1 MSHSK
6 TVGEMENLNALFKL
20 QSDNRWSMSQTSA
33 SQRKDLLKKLKA
45 SVESRREEI
54 KAALYADFK
63 KPYAESELTEIH
75 TVIDEINFAVKKL
88 SSWMKPKRVGTPIA
102 LFGSKS
108 YIHYEAKGVV
118 LVLAPWN
125 YPFALLINPL
135 VAAIAAGNCVIARPS
150 EKTPATGLILKK
162 IIDEVF
168 PENVARVVIGEI
180 DLAEKLMELPFDHIF
195 FTGSTQVGKKI
206 MLAAAKNLT
215 PVTLELGGKSPV
227 IIDRDVDLK
236 DCAEKLF
243 WGKFMNG
250 GQTCVAPDYVYIPE
264 ELKEKFIE
272 LFKEQ
277 IEKRFGETSLDRLK
291 TEDFARIIDV
301 KAFERLA
308 HKIQDEKKLFSD
320 QPLKD
325 ERYIPPTLLTDVSL
339 NSPIMEDEI
348 FGPIMP
354 LLTYKNVE
362 TVIDYI
368 QKNPKPLAL
377 YVFSKNK
384 KMIKKVLRSTTS
396 GGVAINHVVLHLAN
410 PHLPF
415 GGVGHSGLGSYHGV
429 FGFKTFSHERAVLH
443 QGRFTLSN
451 LYFPPYSSSLSKL
464 AFKLLRFLE

>member
-1 MSHSK
+1 
-6 TVGEMENLNALFKL
+6 MENLNSLFKSL
-20 QSDNRWSMSQTSA
+20 SDNRWPMSQTSA
-33 SQRKDLLKKLKA
+33 GERKAYLKKLKA
-45 SVESRREEI
+45 VVVSRRDEI

-75 TVIDEINFAVKKL
+75 TVIDEINFASTKL
-88 SSWMKPKRVGTPIA
+88 SSWMKPKRVSTPLP

-108 YIHYEAKGVV
+108 YIQYEAKGVV

-125 YPFALLINPL
+125 YPFSLLMNPL
-135 VAAIAAGNCVIARPS
+135 IAAIAAGNCVIARPS
-150 EKTPATGLILKK
+150 EKTPATALILKK
-162 IIDEVF
+162 IIEEVF
-168 PENVARVVIGEI
+168 PSNVASVVIGEI
-180 DLAEKLMELPFDHIF
+180 DLAEKLLELPFDHIF
-195 FTGSTQVGKKI
+195 FTGSTQVGKRV
-206 MLAAAKNLT
+206 MLAAAKNLI

-227 IIDRDVDLK
+227 IIDREVNLEDA
-236 DCAEKLF
+236 AEKLF

-272 LFKEQ
+272 LFKGQ
-277 IEKRFGETSLDRLK
+277 IEKRFGETSLERLK

-301 KAFERLA
+301 KAYERLA
-308 HKIQDEKKLFSD
+308 LKIQNEKTLLTD
-320 QPLKD
+320 LPQKD

-339 NSPIMEDEI
+339 TSPIMEDEI

-377 YVFSKNK
+377 YVFSKNNK
-384 KMIKKVLRSTTS
+384 FIKHILRSTTS
-396 GGVAINHVVLHLAN
+396 GGAAINHVVLHLAN

-415 GGVGHSGLGSYHGV
+415 GGVGHSGLGSYHGH
-429 FGFKTFSHERAVLH
+429 FGFKTFSHERAVLK
-443 QGRFTLSN
+443 QGFFTLSN
-451 LYFPPYSSSLSKL
+451 LYFPPYSSTLSKM

>member
-1 MSHSK
+1 
-6 TVGEMENLNALFKL
+6 MENLNALFQSL
-20 QSDNRWSMSQTSA
+20 SDNRWPMSQTSA
-33 SQRKDLLKKLKA
+33 EERKAYLKKLKSA
-45 SVESRREEI
+45 VVLRREEI

-88 SSWMKPKRVGTPIA
+88 SKWMRPKKVSTPLP

-108 YIHYEAKGVV
+108 FIQYEARGVV

-125 YPFALLINPL
+125 YPFSLLMNPL
-135 VAAIAAGNCVIARPS
+135 IAAIAAGNCVIARPS
-150 EKTPATGLILKK
+150 EKTPATALILKK
-162 IIDEVF
+162 IIEEVF
-168 PENVARVVIGEI
+168 PKNVASVVIGEI
-180 DLAEKLMELPFDHIF
+180 DLAEKLLELPFDHIF
-195 FTGSTQVGKKI
+195 FTGSTQVGKKV

-227 IIDRDVDLK
+227 IIDREVNLEDA
-236 DCAEKLF
+236 AEKLF

-250 GQTCVAPDYVYIPE
+250 GQTCVAPDYVYVPE
-264 ELKEKFIE
+264 ELKDKFIE
-272 LFKEQ
+272 LFKAQ
-277 IEKRFGETSLDRLK
+277 IEKRFGETSLERLK

-301 KAFERLA
+301 RAFERLA
-308 HKIQDEKKLFSD
+308 LKIQNEKTLFSD
-320 QPLKD
+320 LPQKD
-325 ERYIPPTLLTDVSL
+325 ERFIPPTLLTDVSL

-362 TVIDYI
+362 TVIEYI

-377 YVFSKNK
+377 YVFSKNRK
-384 KMIKKVLRSTTS
+384 FIKKVLRSTTS
-396 GGVAINHVVLHLAN
+396 GGAAINHVVLHLAN
-410 PHLPF
+410 PNLPF
-415 GGVGHSGLGSYHGV
+415 GGVGHSGLGSYHGH
-429 FGFKTFSHERAVLH
+429 FGFKTFSHERAVLK

-451 LYFPPYSSSLSKL
+451 LYFPPYSSTLSKL